1 MFQYRCNT
9 HNQTDISLFVM
20 NIQLENKHSD
30 KRKLRKEIKKI
41 YTELKR
47 NLSFIVL
54 GRVLQQIHIVV

>member
-47 NLSFIVL
+47 NFSFIVL

>member
-54 GRVLQQIHIVV
+54 GRVLQQIHIAV